1 MVLRSFERRLEQL
14 VEGTFA
20 RAFRS
25 SVEPVEL
32 GRRLV
37 RRMDEE
43 RRLGVEGR
51 RVHPNR
57 FLVRLSADDHDRLR
71 EMGPVLCTE
80 LEQLAR
86 DHSAEADTQLVGA
99 LSVRLVQ
106 DPKLRVGR
114 FEIDATHDASTGST
128 GALLL
133 ADGSRIDIGDR
144 LVIGRLADCDLVI
157 DDPAVS
163 RQHAEVVRT
172 PLVTVVDLDSTNGTR
187 VDGLAVSRHELR
199 DGETI
204 EIAGRHLRYEAR

>member
-57 FLVRLSADDHDRLR
+57 FLVRLSLDDHERFR
-71 EMGPVLCTE
+71 EMSPVLCAE

-86 DHSAEADTQLVGA
+86 DHSAGSDTQLVGA
-99 LSVRLVQ
+99 LSVQ
-106 DPKLRVGR
+106 
-114 FEIDATHDASTGST
+114 
-128 GALLL
+128 
-133 ADGSRIDIGDR
+133 
-144 LVIGRLADCDLVI
+144 
-157 DDPAVS
+157 VS
-163 RQHAEVVRT
+163 EEF
-172 PLVTVVDLDSTNGTR
+172 G
-187 VDGLAVSRHELR
+187 VS
-199 DGETI
+199 
-204 EIAGRHLRYEAR
+204 AGRYGWAIVTCWAGIFLSCAALPARPRVTS